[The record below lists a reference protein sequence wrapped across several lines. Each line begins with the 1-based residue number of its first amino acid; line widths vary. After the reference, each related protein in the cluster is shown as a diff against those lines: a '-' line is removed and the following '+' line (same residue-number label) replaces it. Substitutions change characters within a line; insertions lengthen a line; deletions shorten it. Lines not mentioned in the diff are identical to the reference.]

1 MKIGSYDQ
9 EKKQKKSGTKRHI
22 NQIMAKEKQ
31 WSLIIL
37 RGQNWKN
44 SHMTINRNFLEE
56 RKEEKRQYTRNRC
69 KIISDEKNLK
79 LIEYLQNHYKASKNN
94 KLNDWLLELD

>member
-37 RGQNWKN
+37 RGQN
-44 SHMTINRNFLEE
+44 
-56 RKEEKRQYTRNRC
+56 
-69 KIISDEKNLK
+69 
-79 LIEYLQNHYKASKNN
+79 
-94 KLNDWLLELD
+94 